1 MILLSTVGLKTRFL
15 QSFQRARWFS
25 LPSGIKNKIPTD
37 SQLIHWMSAVA
48 ITSWLCVKLK
58 NSLHFIFIFHTD
70 RTLWV
75 NDGHL
80 VNFHQICSNSAEKG
94 LAPVVSE
101 DRLFFM
107 FVLKVLKDLSLH
119 SRTNSQWSICRCLKT
134 KFPRSGSFEPNDLK
148 IVTGKRV
155 VFSDIIL
162 EQPRAHMQFKMLPS
176 ERGRNRIKFYR
187 FNQCDNLSA
196 LW

>member
-58 NSLHFIFIFHTD
+58 HSLHFIFIFHTD

-94 LAPVVSE
+94 LALVVSE
-101 DRLFFM
+101 DRLFFYVC
-107 FVLKVLKDLSLH
+107 FK
-119 SRTNSQWSICRCLKT
+119 
-134 KFPRSGSFEPNDLK
+134 SFK
-148 IVTGKRV
+148 
-155 VFSDIIL
+155 
-162 EQPRAHMQFKMLPS
+162 
-176 ERGRNRIKFYR
+176 R
-187 FNQCDNLSA
+187 FNLALAYKLSVVHLSVFEDQISSTRFFWTKRFDNCNRKTSSLFGHNTWASESSYA
-196 LW
+196 I

>member
-25 LPSGIKNKIPTD
+25 LASGIKNKIPTD

-58 NSLHFIFIFHTD
+58 HSLHFIFIFHTD
-70 RTLWV
+70 PTLWV

-94 LAPVVSE
+94 LALVVSE

-119 SRTNSQWSICRCLKT
+119 SRTNYQWSICRCLKT
-134 KFPRSGSFEPNDLK
+134 KFPRSGSFEPNDLT

-162 EQPRAHMQFKMLPS
+162 EQARAHMQFKMLPS